1 MSNNDVVKEI
11 AYWALIRKRNE
22 IGEHFDLTDYELTL
36 LVDWLK
42 EDLSSSP
49 EQVLGQA
56 KDAWNQMTRPQRD
69 FFLDWLTEEERDR

>member
-36 LVDWLK
+36 LIIWLK
-42 EDLSSSP
+42 EDLSK
-49 EQVLGQA
+49 QRLGQA